1 MCSGNSLH
9 QHKMGGGCSLIR
21 VCSLI
26 RSNTVSVIF
35 KSTCTFTQMKT
46 ISLLERGVFRVPQ
59 LSELIVPTVETVR
72 QLYFLQKLVGRDS
85 PVLFVGPTG
94 TGKSVLTRHFLLA
107 LPKAQYIICCANFSA
122 RTTADQ
128 TQDIVFA
135 KLDR

>member
-1 MCSGNSLH
+1 
-9 QHKMGGGCSLIR
+9 MGGGSSLIR

-35 KSTCTFTQMKT
+35 KSTSTFTQMKT
-46 ISLLERGVFRVPQ
+46 ISLLERGVCRVFRVSQ